1 MFINSGAVGRYIF
14 EYGVDV
20 EVLSFCV
27 CVACVSVCVACV
39 SVCIA
44 CVSVCVAC
52 AFRQPKCEYLF
63 TVCVIYLI
71 IKLQFVIY
79 LILGFRLKLHFK
91 RPQKGYHMF
100 CVYIRPVLC
109 CKLHSFVTQ

>member
-1 MFINSGAVGRYIF
+1 MFINSGAVFAYD
-14 EYGVDV
+14 VDV
-20 EVLSFCV
+20 EVLLFC
-27 CVACVSVCVACV
+27 
-39 SVCIA
+39 VCIA

-71 IKLQFVIY
+71 IKLQFVIH
-79 LILGFRLKLHFK
+79 LILGFRLKLHVEL
-91 RPQKGYHMF
+91 PQKGYHMF
-100 CVYIRPVLC
+100 CVYTRSVLC